1 MALIDFDEYLQKKL
15 KDPDFKREYDAL
27 DKEFEL
33 IDELLK
39 ARAEAKMTQA
49 QVAEAMGIKQSAVA
63 RIESGNLDIK
73 YSTLL
78 NYLNAVGK
86 RIAIV

>member
-1 MALIDFDEYLQKKL
+1 MAMIDFDTFLEKKL
-15 KDPDFKREYDAL
+15 KNPDFKREYDAL

-39 ARAEAKMTQA
+39 ARSEAKMTQA
-49 QVAEAMGIKQSAVA
+49 QVAKAMGVKQSAVA
-63 RIESGNLDIK
+63 RIESENLDMK
-73 YSTLL
+73 YSTLV

>member
-1 MALIDFDEYLQKKL
+1 MTMIDFDTFLEKKL
-15 KDPDFKREYDAL
+15 KNPDFKREYDAL

-39 ARAEAKMTQA
+39 ARSEAKMTQA
-49 QVAEAMGIKQSAVA
+49 QVAEAMGVKQSAVA
-63 RIESGNLDIK
+63 RIESGNLDMK
-73 YSTLL
+73 YSTLV

>member
-1 MALIDFDEYLQKKL
+1 MIDFDKYLKNKL
-15 KDPDFKREYDAL
+15 KNPDFKREYDAL
-27 DKEFEL
+27 DEEFKL

-39 ARAEAKMTQA
+39 ARTEAKMTQA
-49 QVAEAMGIKQSAVA
+49 QVAEAMGVKQSAVA
-63 RIESGNLDIK
+63 RIESGNLDMK
-73 YSTLL
+73 YSTLI

>member
-1 MALIDFDEYLQKKL
+1 MAMIYFDKYLKNKL
-15 KDPDFKREYDAL
+15 KNPDFKREYDAL
-27 DKEFEL
+27 DEEFKL

-39 ARAEAKMTQA
+39 ARTEAKMTQA
-49 QVAEAMGIKQSAVA
+49 QVAEAMGVKQSAVA
-63 RIESGNLDIK
+63 RIESGNLDMK
-73 YSTLL
+73 YSTLI

>member
-15 KDPDFKREYDAL
+15 KDPDFRREYDAL

-49 QVAEAMGIKQSAVA
+49 QVAEAMGVKQSAVA

>member
-1 MALIDFDEYLQKKL
+1 MIDFDKYLKNKL
-15 KDPDFKREYDAL
+15 KNPDFKREYDAL
-27 DKEFEL
+27 DEEFKL

-39 ARAEAKMTQA
+39 ARTEAKMTQA
-49 QVAEAMGIKQSAVA
+49 QVAEAMGVKQSAVA
-63 RIESGNLDIK
+63 RIESGNLDMK
-73 YSTLL
+73 YSTLV

>member
-1 MALIDFDEYLQKKL
+1 MAMIDFDTFLEKKL
-15 KDPDFKREYDAL
+15 KNPDFKREYDAL

-39 ARAEAKMTQA
+39 ARSEAKMTQA
-49 QVAEAMGIKQSAVA
+49 QVAKAMGVKQSAVA
-63 RIESGNLDIK
+63 RIESGSLDMK
-73 YSTLL
+73 YSTLV

>member
-1 MALIDFDEYLQKKL
+1 MAMIDFDTFLEKKL
-15 KDPDFKREYDAL
+15 KNPDFKREYDAL

-39 ARAEAKMTQA
+39 ARSEAKMTQA
-49 QVAEAMGIKQSAVA
+49 QVAKAMGVKQSAVD
-63 RIESGNLDIK
+63 RIESGNLDMK
-73 YSTLL
+73 YSTLV

>member
-1 MALIDFDEYLQKKL
+1 MAMIDFDTFLEKKL
-15 KDPDFKREYDAL
+15 KNPDFKREYDAL

-39 ARAEAKMTQA
+39 ARSEAKMTQA
-49 QVAEAMGIKQSAVA
+49 QVAEAMGVKQSAVA
-63 RIESGNLDIK
+63 RIESGTLDMK
-73 YSTLL
+73 YSTLV

>member
-1 MALIDFDEYLQKKL
+1 MTMIDFDTFLEKKL
-15 KDPDFKREYDAL
+15 KNPDFKREYDAL

-39 ARAEAKMTQA
+39 ARSEAKMTQA
-49 QVAEAMGIKQSAVA
+49 QVAEAMGVKQSAVA
-63 RIESGNLDIK
+63 RIESGNLDMK
-73 YSTLL
+73 YSTLVK
-78 NYLNAVGK
+78 YLNAVGK

>member
-1 MALIDFDEYLQKKL
+1 MIDFDTFLEKKL
-15 KDPDFKREYDAL
+15 KNPDFKREYDAL

-39 ARAEAKMTQA
+39 ARSEAKMTQA
-49 QVAEAMGIKQSAVA
+49 QVAKAMGVKQSAVA
-63 RIESGNLDIK
+63 RIESENLDMK
-73 YSTLL
+73 YSTLV

>member
-1 MALIDFDEYLQKKL
+1 MAMIDFDTFLEKKL
-15 KDPDFKREYDAL
+15 KNPDFKREYDAL

-39 ARAEAKMTQA
+39 ARSEAKMTQA
-49 QVAEAMGIKQSAVA
+49 QVAEAMGVKQSAVA
-63 RIESGNLDIK
+63 RIESENLDMK
-73 YSTLL
+73 YSTLV

>member
-1 MALIDFDEYLQKKL
+1 MAMIDFDKYLKNKL
-15 KDPDFKREYDAL
+15 KNTDFKREYDAL
-27 DKEFEL
+27 DEEFKL

-39 ARAEAKMTQA
+39 ARTEAKMTQA
-49 QVAEAMGIKQSAVA
+49 QVAEAMGVKQSAVA
-63 RIESGNLDIK
+63 RIESGNLDMK
-73 YSTLL
+73 YSTLI

>member
-1 MALIDFDEYLQKKL
+1 MAMIDFDTFLEKKL
-15 KDPDFKREYDAL
+15 KNPDFKREYDAL

-39 ARAEAKMTQA
+39 ARSEAKMTQA
-49 QVAEAMGIKQSAVA
+49 QVAEVMGVKQSAVA
-63 RIESGNLDIK
+63 RIESGNLDMK
-73 YSTLL
+73 YSTLV

>member
-1 MALIDFDEYLQKKL
+1 MAMIDFDTFLEKKL
-15 KDPDFKREYDAL
+15 KNPDFKREYDAL

-39 ARAEAKMTQA
+39 ARSEAKMTQA
-49 QVAEAMGIKQSAVA
+49 QVAEAKGVKQSAVA
-63 RIESGNLDIK
+63 RIESGNLDMK
-73 YSTLL
+73 YSTLV

>member
-1 MALIDFDEYLQKKL
+1 MAMIDFDKYLKNKL
-15 KDPDFKREYDAL
+15 KNPDFKREYDAL
-27 DKEFEL
+27 DEEFKL

-39 ARAEAKMTQA
+39 ARTEAKMTQA
-49 QVAEAMGIKQSAVA
+49 QVAEAMGVKQSAVA
-63 RIESGNLDIK
+63 RIESGNLDMK
-73 YSTLL
+73 YSTLV

>member
-49 QVAEAMGIKQSAVA
+49 QVAEAMGVKQSAVA
-63 RIESGNLDIK
+63 RIESGHLDIK

-78 NYLNAVGK
+78 NYLKAVGK

>member
-1 MALIDFDEYLQKKL
+1 MALIDFNEYLQKKL

-49 QVAEAMGIKQSAVA
+49 QVAEAMGVKQSAVA

>member
-1 MALIDFDEYLQKKL
+1 MALIDFDEYSQKKL

-27 DKEFEL
+27 NKEFEL

-49 QVAEAMGIKQSAVA
+49 QVAEAMGVKQSAAA

>member
-1 MALIDFDEYLQKKL
+1 MAMIDFDKYLKNKL
-15 KDPDFKREYDAL
+15 KNPDFKREYDAL
-27 DKEFEL
+27 DEEFKL

-39 ARAEAKMTQA
+39 ARTEAKMTQA
-49 QVAEAMGIKQSAVA
+49 QVAEAMGVKQSAVA
-63 RIESGNLDIK
+63 RIESGNLDMK
-73 YSTLL
+73 YSTLI

>member
-49 QVAEAMGIKQSAVA
+49 QVAEAMGVKQSAVA
-63 RIESGNLDIK
+63 RIESGHLDIK

>member
-1 MALIDFDEYLQKKL
+1 MIDFDTFLEKKL
-15 KDPDFKREYDAL
+15 KNPDFKREYDAL

-39 ARAEAKMTQA
+39 ARSEAKMTQA
-49 QVAEAMGIKQSAVA
+49 QVAEAMGVKQSAVA
-63 RIESGNLDIK
+63 RIESGNLDMK
-73 YSTLL
+73 YSTLVK
-78 NYLNAVGK
+78 YLNAVGK

>member
-1 MALIDFDEYLQKKL
+1 MALIDFDEYLQKRL

-49 QVAEAMGIKQSAVA
+49 QVAEAMGVKQSAVA

>member
-1 MALIDFDEYLQKKL
+1 MIDFDKYLKNKL
-15 KDPDFKREYDAL
+15 KNTDFKREYDAL
-27 DKEFEL
+27 DEEFKL

-39 ARAEAKMTQA
+39 ARTEAKMTQA
-49 QVAEAMGIKQSAVA
+49 QVAEAMGVKQSAVA
-63 RIESGNLDIK
+63 RIESGNLDMK
-73 YSTLL
+73 YSTLI